1 MTGHLSSKPLPLGAL
16 VSIINRAHAIYL
28 NERLK
33 PYNLTF
39 GQFPVFICLLHHPNI
54 NQESMARHFHLD
66 KGTIAR
72 TVRKMEDAG
81 YVTRVV
87 DPLNRR
93 AFILSL
99 TDKGR
104 SIAPEIIAIDREWQR
119 SVLSVLTG
127 EEQELLFSFLGKVT
141 SMSISTVQQL
151 ERES

>member
-1 MTGHLSSKPLPLGAL
+1 
-16 VSIINRAHAIYL
+16 
-28 NERLK
+28 
-33 PYNLTF
+33 
-39 GQFPVFICLLHHPNI
+39 
-54 NQESMARHFHLD
+54 MARHFHLD